1 MRAKIQKEREDQIK
15 IYNNQRKIT
24 KAKKHFQKLKYKP
37 LLTST
42 ETEKSNIQH
51 KHLFT
56 STLASTVKRINT
68 QESNYSNVN
77 STATP
82 NLENS
87 LIKKTTSS
95 KVIPLFKNGLNNK
108 TPIMLSK
115 NIENKK
121 KRKQVSIDLQN
132 RYYNIVHKNYMDNS
146 KNEKEK
152 NMNNSNSNI
161 KKNIMMK
168 SSDSK
173 KSSIIIKDKDKE
185 FDKIK
190 SIKINKFILKDR
202 DNEKEKEKENEKNN
216 SRRKSL
222 YESNKK
228 PQKKINENEIKEDS
242 QILDS
247 IYTFKTLFNINDNS
261 QKKIYSPEQI
271 EELKELKLKL
281 NFIKNIRNQ
290 SSNILQTATTSSTK
304 FNIISADM
312 LDSVNDNDNNSIFC
326 QKNEK
331 DNKCNIEEINNEI
344 ILSSNQRLQT
354 YKILLDCINNKFK
367 EIEELVEKEDSI
379 INNNYIKM
387 SELHSKIE
395 FSQDDFSK
403 DSQTTIINL
412 DDRNESICDII
423 EEEMKEKS
431 NIIIPTGNI
440 NYNYNDNINK
450 DFELLTK
457 SMMNKVDYIEQNSIN
472 SELLLKNLNDYDNT
486 ELVSFISNGMISL
499 IQSNNSNIIQN
510 NQNIIDIKK
519 QKNSNLDNNKCQIF

>member
-1 MRAKIQKEREDQIK
+1 MRAKIQNEKEEQIK

-24 KAKKHFQKLKYKP
+24 KAKKHFQRLKYKP

-42 ETEKSNIQH
+42 ETDKSNIQH

-56 STLASTVKRINT
+56 STLATNVKRINT
-68 QESNYSNVN
+68 QESNYSHFN
-77 STATP
+77 STANQ

-87 LIKKTTSS
+87 LIKNTTSS

-132 RYYNIVHKNYMDNS
+132 RYFNIVHKNYMDNS

-152 NMNNSNSNI
+152 NMNNSNSKT
-161 KKNIMMK
+161 KKTIMMK

-173 KSSIIIKDKDKE
+173 KSSIIIKDKEKDL
-185 FDKIK
+185 DKIK

-202 DNEKEKEKENEKNN
+202 DNEKEKENEKNN
-216 SRRKSL
+216 FRRKSL

-228 PQKKINENEIKEDS
+228 SQKKTNENEIKEDS

-247 IYTFKTLFNINDNS
+247 IYTFKTLFNINDNY

-312 LDSVNDNDNNSIFC
+312 LDSVNDNDTNSIFC

-331 DNKCNIEEINNEI
+331 NNKYSIEEINNEI

-379 INNNYIKM
+379 INNNYINKM

-412 DDRNESICDII
+412 DDRNDSICDIF
-423 EEEMKEKS
+423 EDEMKEKS
-431 NIIIPTGNI
+431 NIIIPSGNI
-440 NYNYNDNINK
+440 NYSLSDNINK

-457 SMMNKVDYIEQNSIN
+457 SMMNKVDSIEQNSIN
-472 SELLLKNLNDYDNT
+472 SEILLKNINDYDNT

-499 IQSNNSNIIQN
+499 IQNNNNTIQN
-510 NQNIIDIKK
+510 NQNLIDIKK
-519 QKNSNLDNNKCQIF
+519 QQNCNLNNNKCHIF

>member
-1 MRAKIQKEREDQIK
+1 MRAKIQNEKEEQIK
-15 IYNNQRKIT
+15 IYNNQKKIT

-42 ETEKSNIQH
+42 ETDKSNIQH

-56 STLASTVKRINT
+56 STIASNVKRINT
-68 QESNYSNVN
+68 QESNYSHFN
-77 STATP
+77 STANQ

-87 LIKKTTSS
+87 LIKNTTSS

-108 TPIMLSK
+108 TPIILSK

-152 NMNNSNSNI
+152 IMNNSNLNT

-190 SIKINKFILKDR
+190 SIKINKFIAKDR
-202 DNEKEKEKENEKNN
+202 ENVKEKENEKNN

-228 PQKKINENEIKEDS
+228 PQKKTNENEIKEDS

-326 QKNEK
+326 QKDEK
-331 DNKCNIEEINNEI
+331 DNKYIIEEINNEI
-344 ILSSNQRLQT
+344 ILSSNQRIQT

-367 EIEELVEKEDSI
+367 EIEELVVKEDSI
-379 INNNYIKM
+379 INNNYINKM

-412 DDRNESICDII
+412 DDRNESICDIF
-423 EEEMKEKS
+423 EDEMKEKS
-431 NIIIPTGNI
+431 NIIIPSGNI
-440 NYNYNDNINK
+440 NYNSSDNINK

-457 SMMNKVDYIEQNSIN
+457 SMMNKIDSIEQNSIN
-472 SELLLKNLNDYDNT
+472 SENLLKNINDYENT

-499 IQSNNSNIIQN
+499 IQSNSNNIQN
-510 NQNIIDIKK
+510 NQNVIDIKK
-519 QKNSNLDNNKCQIF
+519 QQNTNLNNNKCQIF